1 MYRKAGNKV
10 IFPANTN
17 ARNDYE
23 MNLAARIRK
32 NFASIL
38 LKQKSLF
45 EGFCFNL
52 SSISFINLLN
62 LAM

>member
-23 MNLAARIRK
+23 INLAARIRK

-52 SSISFINLLN
+52 S
-62 LAM
+62 

>member
-1 MYRKAGNKV
+1 MYRKAENKV
-10 IFPANTN
+10 IFPA
-17 ARNDYE
+17 RNDYE
-23 MNLAARIRK
+23 INLAARIRK

-52 SSISFINLLN
+52 S
-62 LAM
+62 